1 MENAFEQTQKQMKE
15 MATHQ
20 AQNPQIDVNGN
31 AIATAGSEGLGS
43 TSYPGRSLQSVPA
56 SGFCQPTAS
65 QNHQLGREPDF

>member
-31 AIATAGSEGLGS
+31 AIANELLDLRALGQRRIPADLS
-43 TSYPGRSLQSVPA
+43 SLSLPPA
-56 SGFCQPTAS
+56 FAS
-65 QNHQLGREPDF
+65 QLQAKTIS